1 MYKSWSGPSLFLPSH
16 HISNSLITLLTLIS
30 GCFFSRDMH
39 LIYDGMGDKIATF
52 FQWTTTF
59 VVSFIIAFI
68 SGWKLALA
76 TVAFCPLIILIGGT
90 LTRVRDV
97 YYSGFLS
104 F

>member
-16 HISNSLITLLTLIS
+16 HISNSFNI
-30 GCFFSRDMH
+30 FHVNFWVVFSRDMH